1 MKRKSKGMDRLIAF
15 FIAGAMVLIILAI
28 LMGSYF
34 FGFIGFL
41 RVMGVE
47 YDSYW
52 AICLFLFFIF
62 VFGSI
67 TELFS
72 KALIFLMKNARMNR
86 VLFVASAAFVDIF
99 FTFLSVYIADLLVS
113 GIRVSIL
120 AMIILSGLFFLLE
133 SAWDSEFLRK
143 KTS

>member
-1 MKRKSKGMDRLIAF
+1 MKRTSRGMDGFIAF
-15 FIAGAMVLIILAI
+15 FIVGAMVLIILAI

-41 RVMGVE
+41 KVMGVE
-47 YDSYW
+47 YESYW
-52 AICLFLFFIF
+52 AICLFLFFMF

-72 KALIFLMKNARMNR
+72 KALTFLMKNARLNR
-86 VLFVASAAFVDIF
+86 VLFVTSVAFVEIF

-113 GIRVSIL
+113 GITVSIL
-120 AMIILSGLFFLLE
+120 AVTLLSVLFFWME
-133 SAWDSEFLRK
+133 SALDSEFLSK

>member
-1 MKRKSKGMDRLIAF
+1 MKRKSRGIDRLIAF
-15 FIAGAMVLIILAI
+15 FIVGTMVLIILAI

-47 YDSYW
+47 YESYW

-133 SAWDSEFLRK
+133 SALDSEFLRK